1 MNQDSRRSLPAFI
14 VLSPEDVAARACE
27 LYPSGARLMGL
38 TVIIGF
44 ALNRNCA
51 RGERRLVPAAI
62 DNPRP
67 LLPAAFQSDHR
78 TAFA

>member
-1 MNQDSRRSLPAFI
+1 
-14 VLSPEDVAARACE
+14 
-27 LYPSGARLMGL
+27 MGS
-38 TVIIGF
+38 TVMIGF

-51 RGERRLVPAAI
+51 RTERMLVPVAM

-67 LLPAAFQSDHR
+67 FLPAAFQSDHR

>member
-1 MNQDSRRSLPAFI
+1 
-14 VLSPEDVAARACE
+14 
-27 LYPSGARLMGL
+27 MGL

-67 LLPAAFQSDHR
+67 LLPAEFQSDHR
-78 TAFA
+78 TSFA